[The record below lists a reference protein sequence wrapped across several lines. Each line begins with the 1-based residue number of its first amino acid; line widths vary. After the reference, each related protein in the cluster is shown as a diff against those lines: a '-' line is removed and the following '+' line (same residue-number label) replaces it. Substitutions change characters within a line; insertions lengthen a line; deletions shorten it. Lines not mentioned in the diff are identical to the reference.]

1 MTERCRPPAAGLL
14 FAALFLAA
22 CGSAKELPPS
32 PEPAVAPP
40 VSQKPAGRVVRVG
53 GMPEGAVFDP
63 VTRLVAVGLRD
74 PAVLALVDAD
84 SGRVVRR
91 VRLPAAPRHLQLERP
106 GGPVLVPGEDAGVL
120 ARVGLPGGRVTV
132 TRVGRQPHDATA
144 VAGRVFVGNELGD
157 TVSVIEGQRVIRT
170 LPAPVHPGGVAAP
183 TPDRVAT
190 VAVRERKVELWD
202 AHSLRSLGRA
212 DAGVGSTHVVSDGQ
226 GRLLVADTDGDA
238 ILLFRARSKLELV
251 CRLNVAGKPYALA
264 IDRRRHRLWVG
275 LTSMNRVVE
284 FRLRGEDD
292 PRAVASYP
300 TVRQPNTLA
309 VDPASGRVFVAGRT
323 DGTLQIFRPLR

>member
-1 MTERCRPPAAGLL
+1 MTKRSRLTCGGLL
-14 FAALFLAA
+14 LAALVPTG

-32 PEPAVAPP
+32 PEPAVAPA

-53 GMPEGAVFDP
+53 NMPEGAVFDP

-106 GGPVLVPGEDAGVL
+106 GGPVLVPAEDAGVL
-120 ARVGLPGGRVTV
+120 ARVALPGGRVTL

-157 TVSVIEGQRVIRT
+157 TVSVIEGNRVIRT
-170 LPAPVHPGGVAAP
+170 LAAPVHPGGVAAP
-183 TPDRVAT
+183 TPGRVAT

-202 AHSLRSLGRA
+202 ARSLRSLGRV
-212 DAGVGSTHVVSDGQ
+212 DAGVGSTHVVSDGE
-226 GRLLVADTDGDA
+226 GRLFVADTDGDA
-238 ILLFRARSKLELV
+238 LLLYRARSRLELV
-251 CRLNVAGKPYALA
+251 CRLNVSGKPYALA
-264 IDRRRHRLWVG
+264 IDQRRHRLWVG

-284 FRLRGEDD
+284 FRLRGDDD

-309 VDPASGRVFVAGRT
+309 VDPKSGRVFVAGKVE
-323 DGTLQIFRPLR
+323 GTLQIFHPRR